1 MRNIVTTLLIIGALA
16 LAVAGAAIED
26 DKVMAKPCAYVLASS
41 PEENT
46 NAYASKFSA
55 SRTVDLTLSVLLPT
69 TSTGEHRLALR
80 VYTPNGSLYQELAVP
95 VASPGTA
102 KAHGLQTRT
111 LPGYPRA
118 KKVVIPQEVSY
129 LNQRFY
135 RVDVP
140 FPVGGTLITSNG
152 LYGKWR
158 ITAHLDGADDAC
170 GAAAQIV
177 ITE

>member
-16 LAVAGAAIED
+16 LAVAGAAVED
-26 DKVMAKPCAYVLASS
+26 EKVMAKPCAYVLASS
-41 PEENT
+41 PEEHT

-55 SRTVDLTLSVLLPT
+55 GRTVDLTLSVLLPT
-69 TSTGEHRLALR
+69 TFTGEHRLALR

-102 KAHGLQTRT
+102 KAQGLQTRT

-129 LNQRFY
+129 LFY